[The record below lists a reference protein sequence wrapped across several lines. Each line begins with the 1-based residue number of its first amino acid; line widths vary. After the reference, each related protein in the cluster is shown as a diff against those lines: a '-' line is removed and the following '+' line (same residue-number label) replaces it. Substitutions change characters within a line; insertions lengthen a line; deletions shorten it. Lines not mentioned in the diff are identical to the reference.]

1 MRTIITKEILDYG
14 TEVELTAPEKSSE
27 DIGLKFEWVS
37 TPLVLGYV
45 VWQSTGGMIRLTAH
59 VLA

>member
-27 DIGLKFEWVS
+27 DIGLKIEWVS
-37 TPLVLGYV
+37 TPSFWDTSFGKALEE
-45 VWQSTGGMIRLTAH
+45 
-59 VLA
+59 